1 MRQASVLFKN
11 DEAGIL
17 TQHDDGSFTF
27 RYHDDW
33 VSNSDRQSIS
43 LTLPKAQ
50 KEFHAQYLFPFFYNM
65 LPEGSN
71 KEVVCKLNR
80 IESDDYFGL
89 LMTAAKN
96 DSIGA
101 VRIIKLENEW
111 ACQK

>member
-1 MRQASVLFKN
+1 MRQAKVLFKN

-17 TQHDDGSFTF
+17 IQHDDGSFTF

-33 VSNSDRQSIS
+33 IANSDRQSIS
-43 LTLPKAQ
+43 LTLPKTE
-50 KEFHAQYLFPFFYNM
+50 KEFRAQYLFPFFYNM

-71 KEVVCKLNR
+71 KQVVCKLNR
-80 IESDDYFGL
+80 IDRADDFGL
-89 LMTAAKN
+89 LLTTAKN